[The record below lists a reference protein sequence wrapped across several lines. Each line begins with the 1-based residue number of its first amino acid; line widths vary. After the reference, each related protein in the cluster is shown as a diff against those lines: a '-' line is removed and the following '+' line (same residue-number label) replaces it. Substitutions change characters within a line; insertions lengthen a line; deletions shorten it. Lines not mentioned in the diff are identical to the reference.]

1 MRSVAARLMVLAL
14 LVAPPAL
21 AERLEDRIATA
32 ADPSQHYA
40 LFEPDDAS
48 ARTPV
53 LIVLDPRGR
62 GALGRDLALDGARA
76 RGWTIV
82 SSWQSRSDTLESVTL
97 RALDALLQESARLP
111 HDPRRVYLAG
121 MSGTAK
127 TLWVVAP
134 HLRGR
139 IAGLIGSGGGR
150 PPELPALAADAPPWF
165 GFAGTTDFNFQEMHD
180 LDAALA
186 NVGTPHRLDVFDG
199 PHGWPDASGFVD
211 AIAWHDLVAMRAK
224 SMPRDDAWIDR
235 RFVDC
240 RVEAQNTRDA
250 LDRWRVLDRC
260 ARDFGG
266 LRDVTAVRRDADAL
280 ARTPGVMRLQKE
292 EARLRSDEAR
302 QRKRF
307 DAWRATFSTRF
318 VDGREQPPPSDAT
331 TRRDLRIAGLRERA
345 TDEDPRVAASARRQL
360 AWMHAAAASYLP
372 PEFRAR
378 GDEARVAALKA
389 LAEATRR
396 P

>member
-1 MRSVAARLMVLAL
+1 MVLAL
-14 LVAPPAL
+14 LVAQPAL

-32 ADPSQHYA
+32 ADASQQYA
-40 LFEPDDAS
+40 LFQPDAAS
-48 ARTPV
+48 ARTPL

-62 GALGRDLALDGARA
+62 GPLGRDLALDGARA
-76 RGWTIV
+76 RGWTVV

-150 PPELPALAADAPPWF
+150 PPELPPLVADAPPWF

-186 NVGTPHRLDVFDG
+186 KVGTPHRLDVFEG
-199 PHGWPDASGFVD
+199 PHGWPDASGFVE
-211 AIAWHDLVAMRAK
+211 AIAWHDLAAMRAN

-235 RFVDC
+235 RLAAC
-240 RVEAQNTRDA
+240 RAEAARTRDP

-260 ARDFGG
+260 ARDFDG
-266 LRDVTAVRRDADAL
+266 LRDVTAVRREADAL
-280 ARTPGVMRLQKE
+280 ARAPDVRRLQKE
-292 EARLRSDEAR
+292 EAKLRSDEGR

-307 DAWRATFSTRF
+307 EAWRATFSSRF
-318 VDGREQPPPSDAT
+318 VEGREQPPPSDAS
-331 TRRDLRIAGLRERA
+331 TRRELRIAGLRERA
-345 TDEDPRVAASARRQL
+345 MDADARVATSARRQL

-372 PEFRAR
+372 PEFEAR
-378 GDEARVAALKA
+378 GDAARVAALQA
-389 LAEATRR
+389 LAEATR
-396 P
+396 PP